1 MIANIES
8 SGFECIYK
16 SIEIGARG
24 VIAHGT
30 ASTLKS
36 ITGASRKD
44 IKTVMKDLAM
54 TVIKCSY
61 LIFLHKD
68 NRSYTFDFIME

>member
-8 SGFECIYK
+8 SGFKCIYH

-30 ASTLKS
+30 AATLKS
-36 ITGASRKD
+36 TTGASRKE

-61 LIFLHKD
+61 LIFLQKD
-68 NRSYTFDFIME
+68 NRLYKFNIVME